1 MNLLKKYIP
10 TLVILALLGVFY
22 AYNVGQDKEMIA
34 KMKMREAEIKKEIST
49 LRMELNRLEDYYEMS
64 KTREFIE
71 RMAREKLG
79 MVKKNEIIYYIKY
92 PNQKFSP
99 EGIENE

>member
-10 TLVILALLGVFY
+10 LLVILVLFGVFY
-22 AYNVGQDKEMIA
+22 AYNIGQDKDMIA

-49 LRMELNRLEDYYEMS
+49 LRMELNRLDDYYEMS
-64 KTREFIE
+64 KTKEFVE

-79 MVKKNEIIYYIKY
+79 MVKKNEVIYYIKY
-92 PNQKFSP
+92 HKSLP